1 MNQKIA
7 KSASRDFIYSVL
19 ALMVYNGVLQLV
31 IYPYLNSHMGAE
43 AFGTVLYLISV
54 ISVMGASFGS
64 GASYGR
70 MVAKAQRT
78 QTNGD
83 YNIFLWIIAGISVAV
98 SLVTLVVLHEFQIG
112 LYLQLLVLMVIS
124 VFRYYSDVQYRMTI
138 RFKEYFIFYTAI
150 AAGNLLG
157 IALYPIS
164 KSWSLTVFLGEFLAV
179 LYTFFSGTIFRK
191 PYFEKSQD
199 FKESMHAV
207 WVLSSANLV
216 SALILNSD
224 RLLIRT
230 LIGAQEVTT
239 FYTATLIGKIVAML
253 TTPLNG
259 IIISYLTNYKMKFT
273 KKIFAGV
280 CGAMLAVSIL
290 ASGACTFIS
299 WYFVKIMYANV
310 FEAAKPYFLL
320 ANAGQIFYFI
330 SGSLMV
336 VVLNF
341 TKEKYQLYINICYL
355 IVFAV
360 IVIPSIL
367 LFGLNGIAW
376 GLLITNIAR
385 FVIVMIVG
393 FKFIR

>member
-1 MNQKIA
+1 MNRKLA

-31 IYPYLNSHMGAE
+31 IYPFLNGKMGAE

-54 ISVMGASFGS
+54 VSVMGASFGS

-70 MVAKAQRT
+70 MVAKAHRT

-83 YNIFLWIIAGISVAV
+83 YNIFLWGIAGISVFV
-98 SLVTLVVLHEFQIG
+98 SLITLVVLHEFQIG

-124 VFRYYSDVQYRMTI
+124 VFRYYADVQYRMTI
-138 RFKEYFIFYTAI
+138 RFKEYFIFYAAI

-157 IALYPIS
+157 IALYPVS

-179 LYTFFSGTIFRK
+179 LFTFCSGTIFRK

-199 FKESMHAV
+199 FKQNMHAV

-280 CGAMLAVSIL
+280 CGMMLIVSLL

-299 WYFVKIMYANV
+299 YYFVKIMYANV

-341 TKEKYQLYINICYL
+341 TKEKYQLYINIVYL

-360 IVIPSIL
+360 VVIPAIL
-367 LFGLNGIAW
+367 MFGLNGIAW
-376 GLLITNIAR
+376 GLLITNIIR
-385 FVIVMIVG
+385 FIIVMLVG
-393 FKFIR
+393 FKFIQ